1 MKKPIRIPCDECL
14 TISVCRHK
22 TFNQL
27 LNDCSPIHEYLKVNP
42 MSTDPSDTLYD
53 QKIRIVNLSKILKA
67 TQWELKGALIYEDK
81 DTPWDGRPGRERKSS
96 L

>member
-27 LNDCSPIHEYLKVNP
+27 LNDCSPIHEYLKV
-42 MSTDPSDTLYD
+42 DLVARGGDTVYD
-53 QKIRIVNLSKILKA
+53 QKIRINNLSKILRT
-67 TQWELKGALIYEDK
+67 TQWELKGALIYEEGGGTWLQGD
-81 DTPWDGRPGRERKSS
+81 ERKSS